1 MSSGNSY
8 PRCAIDIR
16 ASRCLY
22 LYSFVLIS
30 AAALAPWF
38 VNIPVGFAL
47 LLNVAVLPAAFVQ
60 FHWARGELSRVAWQ
74 SDGRWM
80 LVDRNGRE
88 HEEAHLLPGVFI
100 GSRLLAL
107 RWRCVSCQ
115 RKFRVALLADN
126 CDANAFRRLAVRLRL
141 TPDAELFEK
150 P

>member
-8 PRCAIDIR
+8 PRCAFDIR
-16 ASRCLY
+16 ASRRLY
-22 LYSFVLIS
+22 LYSFLLIS

-38 VNIPVGFAL
+38 VNIPVVLTL
-47 LLNVAVLPAAFVQ
+47 LLNAAMLPATFAQ
-60 FHWARGELSRVAWQ
+60 FHWARGELRRIAWQ

-80 LVDRNGRE
+80 LVDRKGRE
-88 HEEAHLLPGVFI
+88 HDEARLLPGIFI
-100 GSRLLAL
+100 GSRMLAL
-107 RWRCVSCQ
+107 RWQCACCR